1 MDDNAIGHAE
11 TMSTLDLANPRGHD
25 VNLRSA
31 PLGRQYEAIV
41 ARIAADG
48 PGRVLDWG
56 SGFGQISHMLK
67 RAGVDVTAF
76 DYWPD
81 QEVDGYRTL
90 ERYPDV
96 RAYLSSDPRRLPFE
110 DGCFDSVLSCGVL
123 EHVEDP
129 DASLDEIRRVLVPG
143 GRLYVFKLPNRASYL
158 EWIARRVGLYHHG
171 AYPNDRMY
179 GRRSAVEL
187 LSRHGLEV
195 VEFRRMS
202 MLPLSLP
209 GRLAA
214 RLAGPLWALNRA
226 LSRIPVLNLLSTE
239 LELICQRR

>member
-1 MDDNAIGHAE
+1 MPV
-11 TMSTLDLANPRGHD
+11 DLANPRGHD

-31 PLGRQYEAIV
+31 PLQRQYEAIV
-41 ARIAADG
+41 ARIADDA

-56 SGFGQISHMLK
+56 SGYGQISHLLK
-67 RAGVDVTAF
+67 EARVDVTAF

-81 QEVDGYRTL
+81 AEVDGFRAL

-96 RAYLSSDPRRLPFE
+96 EAYFSSDPRRLPFE
-110 DGCFDSVLSCGVL
+110 DGSFDAILSCGVL

-129 DASLDEIRRVLVPG
+129 DASLEEIRRVLVPG
-143 GRLYVFKLPNRASYL
+143 GRFYVYKLPNRASYL

-171 AYPNDRMY
+171 AYPNDRVY
-179 GRRSAVEL
+179 GRRTAIDL
-187 LSRHGLEV
+187 LGRHGFEV
-195 VEFRRMS
+195 LEFRRMN

-214 RLAGPLWALNRA
+214 RGAGPLWALNRA
-226 LSRIPVLNLLSTE
+226 LSRVPVLNLLATD
-239 LELICQRR
+239 LELLAAAPSGRQRESEDRP